1 MNIRKVIITTNILK
15 MKILILI
22 LYFCCSSVVALAD
35 TNFKNEYNCILQRD
49 SGENNINT
57 SLKILKKYDDGFTI
71 FSFEN
76 SDKDEI
82 KVFGKM
88 YDDDKLFGILY
99 DKVDFTVIVGHFI
112 NLKKKTYNEVMFSVE
127 ENMPFPITGTQSK
140 YIVENLYSVSPKQN
154 ADTLVN
160 LTKEELSREK
170 VIFEYN
176 DNNILKLLNESNVL
190 FVFKHLCE

>member
-1 MNIRKVIITTNILK
+1 

-22 LYFCCSSVVALAD
+22 LYFCFSSVLALAN
-35 TNFKNEYNCILQRD
+35 TNLKNEYNCILQRD

-57 SLKILKKYDDGFTI
+57 SLKILKNYDDGFTI

-88 YDDDKLFGILY
+88 YDNKLLGILY
-99 DKVDFTVIVGHFI
+99 DKADFTVIEGHFI
-112 NLKKKTYNEVMFSVE
+112 NLKKKTYNRVWWSVE

-154 ADTLVN
+154 TDTSVN
-160 LTKEELSREK
+160 LNKEELSREK

>member
-1 MNIRKVIITTNILK
+1 
-15 MKILILI
+15 MKILVLI
-22 LYFCCSSVVALAD
+22 LYFCFSSIVAVAN
-35 TNFKNEYNCILQRD
+35 TNFKNEYNCVLQRD

-71 FSFEN
+71 FSFMN

-88 YDDDKLFGILY
+88 NDNKLFGILY

-112 NLKKKTYNEVMFSVE
+112 NLKKKTYNTVMFSVE
-127 ENMPFPITGTQSK
+127 ENMPFPITGSQSK

-154 ADTLVN
+154 TDISVK

-190 FVFKHLCE
+190 FVFKHLCK

>member
-35 TNFKNEYNCILQRD
+35 THFKKEYNCILQRD

-57 SLKILKKYDDGFTI
+57 SLKILKNYDDGFAI
-71 FSFEN
+71 FSFED

-88 YDDDKLFGILY
+88 Y
-99 DKVDFTVIVGHFI
+99 
-112 NLKKKTYNEVMFSVE
+112 
-127 ENMPFPITGTQSK
+127 
-140 YIVENLYSVSPKQN
+140 
-154 ADTLVN
+154 
-160 LTKEELSREK
+160 
-170 VIFEYN
+170 
-176 DNNILKLLNESNVL
+176 
-190 FVFKHLCE
+190 